1 MNGSRKEDNFSIE
14 KDCASCQFLMPL
26 LSGCF
31 SLEVRLI
38 GADRRQVDDHF
49 KCMAHPWKRQSGP
62 GDGTPGRGLVAEQE
76 LL

>member
-1 MNGSRKEDNFSIE
+1 MNGPRKEDNFSIE
-14 KDCASCQFLMPL
+14 KDCILPVSDTPSFRV
-26 LSGCF
+26 F
-31 SLEVRLI
+31 FFLEVRLI

-62 GDGTPGRGLVAEQE
+62 GDGAPGRGLVAEQE